1 MNGDIQ
7 VKFRQLKAIKLKNMT
22 ELIDVLPGIELP
34 VGAVSEELSK
44 IWGGNEENALSEFRA
59 SQMNLVLHFGRTVS
73 PLEVKARFEVAVRF
87 AQRYPSRIIVL
98 CPFYKDNQPM
108 QAKLFSQCFIGDS
121 HREMCCCEALILGFS
136 SENNGFLFNQVS
148 VWLESDLPIYHWF
161 SEVRADRVVKYF
173 DHLLKRVHR
182 IVFDSNIES
191 YPIRDLPWPNSK
203 KVVDL
208 ARARLLPVR
217 QAIGQY
223 LSGIPFELLRKELCS
238 IYVYFV
244 PKRKGDAFHLM
255 QWLLHSLKCIE
266 DTSIDSKLIELK
278 PNSNKSL
285 CFEMIYDHGQSIQ
298 WTQFKDTSIS
308 HLSQSLGGTDKEFSI
323 QIKPLL
329 PEQELSEAFYF

>member
-1 MNGDIQ
+1 
-7 VKFRQLKAIKLKNMT
+7 MT

-44 IWGGNEENALSEFRA
+44 MWGGNNENALSEFRA

-73 PLEVKARFEVAVRF
+73 PDKAKERFEIAVRF

-98 CPFYKDNQPM
+98 CPFSEDNQPM

-136 SENNGFLFNQVS
+136 SEDNGFLFNQVS

-161 SEVRADRVVKYF
+161 SEVRAERVVKYF

-191 YPIRDLPWPNSK
+191 YSIRDLPWPNPK
-203 KVVDL
+203 RVVDL
-208 ARARLLPVR
+208 ARARLLPIR

-223 LSGIPFELLRKELCS
+223 LSGIPFELLCKDLCLIKVHFAS
-238 IYVYFV
+238 N
-244 PKRKGDAFHLM
+244 RKGEAFHLM
-255 QWLLHSLKCIE
+255 QWLKHCLKCDKDE
-266 DTSIDSKLIELK
+266 PIDSELIELEQNTNQ
-278 PNSNKSL
+278 PLSFEIEYSN
-285 CFEMIYDHGQSIQ
+285 GQLIR
-298 WTQFKDTSIS
+298 WTQFADTSIS
-308 HLSQSLGGTDKEFSI
+308 HLSQNLEGAEKILSI
-323 QIKPLL
+323 QTKPML

>member
-1 MNGDIQ
+1 
-7 VKFRQLKAIKLKNMT
+7 MT

-44 IWGGNEENALSEFRA
+44 MWGGNKENALSEFRA

-73 PLEVKARFEVAVRF
+73 PDEAKARFEVAVRF

-98 CPFYKDNQPM
+98 CPFSENNQPM

-136 SENNGFLFNQVS
+136 SEDNGFLFNQVS

-161 SEVRADRVVKYF
+161 SEVRAERVVKYF
-173 DHLLKRVHR
+173 DYLLKRVHR
-182 IVFDSNIES
+182 IVFDSNVES
-191 YPIRDLPWPNSK
+191 YPIRDLPWPNPK

-208 ARARLLPVR
+208 ARARLLPIR

-223 LSGIPFELLRKELCS
+223 LSGIPFELLRKDLCEITVHYAPIS
-238 IYVYFV
+238 Q
-244 PKRKGDAFHLM
+244 GEAFHLM
-255 QWLLHSLKCIE
+255 QWLEHCLKCE
-266 DTSIDSKLIELK
+266 EEKSIVAKLSELE
-278 PNSNKSL
+278 PNSNQRLS
-285 CFEMIYDHGQSIQ
+285 FEITYSHEKFIRWIQ
-298 WTQFKDTSIS
+298 FEGSSIS
-308 HLSQSLGGTDKEFSI
+308 HLTQNIDGEEKDMPI
-323 QIKPLL
+323 QIKPML

>member
-1 MNGDIQ
+1 
-7 VKFRQLKAIKLKNMT
+7 MT

-44 IWGGNEENALSEFRA
+44 MWGGSKEYALSEFRA

-73 PLEVKARFEVAVRF
+73 PESAKARFEVAVRF

-98 CPFYKDNQPM
+98 CPFSKDNQSM

-136 SENNGFLFNQVS
+136 SEDNGFLFNQVS

-161 SEVRADRVVKYF
+161 SEVRAERVVKYF

-191 YPIRDLPWPNSK
+191 YPIRDLPWPNSQ

-208 ARARLLPVR
+208 ARARLLPIR

-223 LSGIPFELLRKELCS
+223 LSGIPFELLRKELCV
-238 IYVYFV
+238 INVHFV

-255 QWLLHSLKCIE
+255 QWLEYGLKSIE

-285 CFEMIYDHGQSIQ
+285 CFEIQYGHGQFIH
-298 WTQFKDTSIS
+298 WTQFEDSSIS
-308 HLSQSLGGTDKEFSI
+308 HLTQNLGGIEKKLSI

>member
-1 MNGDIQ
+1 
-7 VKFRQLKAIKLKNMT
+7 MT

-44 IWGGNEENALSEFRA
+44 MWGGNKENALSEFRA

-73 PLEVKARFEVAVRF
+73 PDEVKERFEIAVRF

-98 CPFYKDNQPM
+98 CPFSEENQPM
-108 QAKLFSQCFIGDS
+108 RAKLFSQCFIGDS

-136 SENNGFLFNQVS
+136 SEDNGFLFNQVS

-161 SEVRADRVVKYF
+161 SEVRSERVVKYF

-191 YPIRDLPWPNSK
+191 YPIRDLPWPNPQ

-208 ARARLLPVR
+208 ARARLLPIR

-223 LSGIPFELLRKELCS
+223 LSGISFELLHADLHLIK
-238 IYVYFV
+238 VYFA
-244 PKRKGDAFHLM
+244 PNRKGEAFHLM
-255 QWLLHSLKCIE
+255 EWLRHCLKYDEAESIE
-266 DTSIDSKLIELK
+266 SEYIELE

-285 CFEMIYDHGQSIQ
+285 SFGIEYGHGAYIS
-298 WTQFKDTSIS
+298 WTQFEDSSIS
-308 HLSQSLGGTDKEFSI
+308 HLTQNLEGKTKELSI
-323 QIKPLL
+323 QTKLML

>member
-1 MNGDIQ
+1 
-7 VKFRQLKAIKLKNMT
+7 MT
-22 ELIDVLPGIELP
+22 DLIDVMPGIELP

-44 IWGGNEENALSEFRA
+44 MWEGNQETALSEFRA

-73 PLEVKARFEVAVRF
+73 PNEAKARFEVAVRF

-98 CPFYKDNQPM
+98 CPFAEENQPM

-121 HREMCCCEALILGFS
+121 HREMCCCEALILGYS
-136 SENNGFLFNQVS
+136 SEDNGFLFNQVS

-161 SEVRADRVVKYF
+161 SEVRSERVVKYF

-191 YPIRDLPWPNSK
+191 YPIRDLPWPNPK
-203 KVVDL
+203 RVVDL
-208 ARARLLPVR
+208 ARARLLPIR

-223 LSGIPFELLRKELCS
+223 LSGIPFDLLSKDLRLVTVDS
-238 IYVYFV
+238 ALNQ
-244 PKRKGDAFHLM
+244 KGDAFHLM
-255 QWLLHSLKCIE
+255 QWLEHCLKCDE
-266 DTSIDSKLIELK
+266 DESVESTFSELK
-278 PNSNKSL
+278 PDSNQRLGFKIEYADGR
-285 CFEMIYDHGQSIQ
+285 FIRWIQ
-298 WTQFKDTSIS
+298 FSDSSIS
-308 HLSQSLGGTDKEFSI
+308 QLTHNFDGTFKELSI